1 MIVVS
6 DSSPLIILAKI
17 NCFDLLNRLFPRV
30 YITSEV
36 HSEVVIA
43 GGGLPGATEVSRA
56 DWIEVHPLRDRTN
69 RESERRRRG
78 LGPGEMSTII
88 LAKKLAADVVLLDDY
103 RARTAASEEGLRVLG
118 TVGLLEAFQ
127 DSGHLDDLRAAFS
140 ALARNAFIDLRLLNR
155 RLRHR
160 GLPSL

>member
-17 NCFDLLNRLFPRV
+17 SCFDLLNRLFPHV
-30 YITSEV
+30 YISSDV
-36 HSEVVIA
+36 HAEVVIA

-56 DWIEVHPLRDRTN
+56 DWIEVRPLGDRSN
-69 RESERRRRG
+69 LESERRRRG

-88 LAKKLAADVVLLDDY
+88 LAKELAADVVLLDDY
-103 RARTAASEEGLRVLG
+103 KARTAASEEGLRVLG

-127 DSGHLDDLRAAFS
+127 NYGYLDDLRAAFS
-140 ALARNAFIDLRLLNR
+140 DLARNAFIDRRLLNR
-155 RLRHR
+155 RLRRR
-160 GLPSL
+160 GLPPL